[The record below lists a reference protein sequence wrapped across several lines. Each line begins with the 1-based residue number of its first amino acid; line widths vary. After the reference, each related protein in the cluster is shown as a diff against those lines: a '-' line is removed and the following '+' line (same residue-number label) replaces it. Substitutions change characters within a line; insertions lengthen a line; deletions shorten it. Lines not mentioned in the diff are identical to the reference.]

1 MKLLTKILFLLIT
14 LPMYSQSVIDK
25 EYIFDDFK
33 YERLAF
39 PATGDSSGSMFGKN
53 PWITKKGVEYS
64 RAWRRYEDFS
74 DTNSFRKGIN
84 ISIDSIGFSIGF
96 AEDFNRKFGY
106 GPQINSD
113 FLLSEGTFA
122 ARIKFSAFTSD
133 KVVQAFF
140 LWSPVGLNFG
150 NKANTDVY
158 WAEYDFE
165 FNNCWEEN
173 HNPRMKVGCN
183 NYDGKMP
190 IFIDMDCIARHN
202 GQYYE
207 FKKCEG
213 SFMGHKFFQDNW
225 FIYVFRVNKLLR
237 TLEIEAFSD
246 DEDLPYELW
255 GGFSQKA
262 GNWGRPYTIPNYFP
276 QYKVLTLFTIYPC
289 SNNTKYQSFKTDW
302 YFYSP
307 NPNLSGSEILSQVK
321 NLRDA
326 GIERI
331 NTTQIPTFT
340 ETAEYAKD
348 NLLISGPL
356 TASVCRLSKWEIE
369 PLYKGRHVYHIDFKY
384 RIYTNG
390 IPGNWINI
398 YKPEFEYLPAPD
410 NDSLELMAIY
420 KDEWEYG
427 PDTLFHTC
435 TFQKVPCDELNKS
448 LRFSSLYPNPAYE
461 DLNLEIEVLY
471 SSEISL
477 EMFDIFGNKVAD
489 IFKNYLT
496 VGNYKYAVNTSGL
509 AEGIYYIRAI
519 TPIGTVVCKFI
530 KLNY

>member
-1 MKLLTKILFLLIT
+1 MRLFIKILFLLIT

-33 YERLAF
+33 YERLTF

-53 PWITKKGVEYS
+53 PWVTKKGVEYS

-96 AEDFNRKFGY
+96 AKDYTIESGY
-106 GPQINSD
+106 NPQVNSD
-113 FLLSEGTFA
+113 FLLSEGTIA
-122 ARIKFSAFTSD
+122 ARIKFSSFKSD
-133 KVVQAFF
+133 KLIQAFF
-140 LWSPVGLNFG
+140 LWSPVMLMFG
-150 NKANTDVY
+150 DKANPDLY
-158 WAEYDFE
+158 WSEFDFE
-165 FNNCWEEN
+165 LNNCWEKN
-173 HNPRMKVGCN
+173 NKPRVAIGCN
-183 NYDGKMP
+183 NYNGKLP
-190 IFIDMDCIARHN
+190 ISIDMDCIARHN
-202 GQYYE
+202 DKYYE
-207 FKKCEG
+207 FKDCDG
-213 SFMGHKFFQDNW
+213 SFMGHKLLQDNW

-246 DEDLPYELW
+246 DENLPYELW
-255 GGFSQKA
+255 GGFSHKA
-262 GNWGRPYTIPNYFP
+262 GNWGRPFKISNYFP
-276 QYKVLTLFTIYPC
+276 QYKMSSIIFLGACGSITNELSI
-289 SNNTKYQSFKTDW
+289 KTDW

-321 NLRDA
+321 NLRDS
-326 GIERI
+326 GIKRI
-331 NTTQIPTFT
+331 NTTTIPTFS
-340 ETAEYAKD
+340 EISEYAKD
-348 NLLISGPL
+348 NLSISGPL
-356 TASVCRLSKWEIE
+356 TASVCRLSKWAIE
-369 PLYKGRHVYHIDFKY
+369 PLYKGRHTYHIENKY
-384 RIYTNG
+384 RVYSQNKA
-390 IPGNWINI
+390 GNWHNV
-398 YKPEFEYLPAPD
+398 YKPEFEYLPTPD
-410 NDSLELMAIY
+410 DDSLEIMLVFQ
-420 KDEWEYG
+420 DQWEHG
-427 PDTLFHTC
+427 PDTLYHKCIFE
-435 TFQKVPCDELNKS
+435 KVPCDELNKS